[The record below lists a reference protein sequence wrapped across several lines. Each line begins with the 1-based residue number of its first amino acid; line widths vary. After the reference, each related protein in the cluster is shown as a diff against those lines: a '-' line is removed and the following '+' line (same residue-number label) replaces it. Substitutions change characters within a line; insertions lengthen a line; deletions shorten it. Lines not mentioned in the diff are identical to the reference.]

1 MDAIALQARRDA
13 AKIAPLWTGDLAD
26 DCSAQWAGFMLRAEK
41 MKEGSW
47 WYSVRDVASGLTVE
61 DSTAMEVEIRDGGAA
76 RMRCEE
82 AARRF
87 LSVAQ
92 K

>member
-26 DCSAQWAGFMLRAEK
+26 DCSAQWAGFWLRAEK
-41 MKEGSW
+41 MQENSW
-47 WYSVRDVASGLTVE
+47 WYSVRDIASGLTLE
-61 DSTAMEVEIRDGGAA
+61 DSTAIAVEIRDGGAA
-76 RMRCEE
+76 RMQCEE
-82 AARRF
+82 VARRF
-87 LSVAQ
+87 LSVTQ